1 MASQATVQTN
11 GIAVMTSGGDAQ
23 GMNPAIRS
31 ITRVA
36 VLNDVKVF
44 GINEGYQG
52 TQVHVNVEF
61 RKSTFIVN
69 TTLTYFQALLM
80 ATSHSFCGTMCLVC
94 FLRYDTGRQRFSH
107 FFFREEHRW
116 DLPDA

>member
-1 MASQATVQTN
+1 MAAQANAQTN

-23 GMNPAIRS
+23 GMNPAIRA

-52 TQVHVNVEF
+52 NQV
-61 RKSTFIVN
+61 
-69 TTLTYFQALLM
+69 Q
-80 ATSHSFCGTMCLVC
+80 C
-94 FLRYDTGRQRFSH
+94 
-107 FFFREEHRW
+107 
-116 DLPDA
+116 